1 MKNML
6 AQPMTKGEILVASK
20 ELAKEKASHLNIIVA
35 KFFQKI
41 WVVIGQEYT
50 QMVQQ
55 SIQKGSFLPKVIEGL
70 ITLFHKGGKN
80 IILSNKQPIMLINVT
95 YYFS

>member
-35 KFFQKI
+35 N
-41 WVVIGQEYT
+41 
-50 QMVQQ
+50 
-55 SIQKGSFLPKVIEGL
+55 SFKKYGW
-70 ITLFHKGGKN
+70 
-80 IILSNKQPIMLINVT
+80 
-95 YYFS
+95 

>member
-41 WVVIGQEYT
+41 WVVIGQKYT
-50 QMVQQ
+50 QMVQ
-55 SIQKGSFLPKVIEGL
+55 
-70 ITLFHKGGKN
+70 
-80 IILSNKQPIMLINVT
+80 
-95 YYFS
+95 